1 MIRPVFRGAL
11 AALVLVSLCGGALAA
26 PAKLSLDP
34 NGIRVRAGDLGDFTI
49 GAPVLKDAGGNV
61 VPLVSRTVKNERTA
75 SYKFFDDT
83 VIDMSEDDLLH
94 TVNVDYS
101 QHSGTAKTIE
111 IRTAV
116 PFSLREGGKATFDGK
131 ITPFP
136 AELKLGD
143 GGQDIARG
151 EAARFEMTTARGQI
165 LAIATPHDWQQLQD
179 DRFWGNNQT
188 FEWIFMHDL
197 ARDPG
202 KTNFAFQFEEVAGG
216 VPAPPAPTQIVDK
229 FGQSKLVNFADKVT
243 SDDELKGDIARDQ
256 AYYTGLKAPVRDSYG
271 GMLGSGE
278 KFGFK
283 KTGFFHVEKL
293 NDAKRGVLPV
303 LADPD
308 GNLWFQ
314 LGLCS
319 LGGAGDSYTFL
330 PGRENKFDELPS
342 KDGPFASAFIDGGTA
357 FSFYA
362 ANWTRK
368 YGKPFDR
375 EAFASET
382 INRVRQLGFNSSG
395 AFTGGTQADT
405 TLAFPRVDWV
415 RFDGMEEIP
424 ESRGII
430 DPFAAGAA
438 GKFDDNCARFLAPQN
453 DDRLLVGHF
462 LGNEQAFDNIPKI
475 VPTLDGK
482 SGAKRKLVSMLR
494 EEYGD
499 IGKWNAVWQPKTPAK
514 SFDELNDEKLFVV
527 NKDAAADVSRF
538 NGVLL
543 DAYYKMISDGY
554 KKYCPNHLL
563 LGNRFLSSTANDD
576 QVVRIAGKYLD
587 VVSINY
593 YTYALETDFLKRVHT
608 LSGGRPILLS
618 EWHYGATD
626 QGLSGG
632 ARQVKSQHERGLG
645 YRNYVEQAASLGFVV
660 GQEWFSYLDQALAG
674 RWFEHDNGE
683 KGNIG
688 LISVTDRPYK
698 EFLTEA
704 ARANFDVYDVMLGK
718 KPPFRYDDP
727 RFSGAVG
734 GNKVALVP
742 HALPGMTINGVL
754 DNWPGQ
760 PADRIT
766 GLVLGNDIP
775 GKPASAD
782 FRMAWDET
790 NLYLFIQ
797 VKDPTPMQNEA
808 TGAGLWS
815 GDSIEMFVGGD
826 NLTQGG
832 ALQFGDRQVL
842 LSARR
847 GADGYRWYFNNSPKP
862 YDVKME
868 ILPNVAGDGYTIEA
882 AIPFEGLNIKPHENQ
897 EILFDIG
904 FNDTTAGRRQYMWN
918 GGARNSGDRG
928 AWGHA
933 KFVK

>member
-11 AALVLVSLCGGALAA
+11 AALILVSLCGGALAA

-34 NGIRVRAGDLGDFTI
+34 NGIKVSAGDLGDFTI
-49 GAPVLKDAGGNV
+49 GAPILKDAGGNV

-83 VIDMSEDDLLH
+83 VIDMSEDDVLH

-111 IRTAV
+111 IRSVV

-136 AELKLGD
+136 AEVKTGD
-143 GGQDIARG
+143 GGQDIWRG
-151 EAARFEMTTARGQI
+151 EAGRFEMTTARGQI

-179 DRFWGNNQT
+179 DRFWNNNQT

-202 KTNFAFQFEEVAGG
+202 KTNFAFKFEEVAGG
-216 VPAPPAPTQIVDK
+216 IPAPPVPTQIVDK
-229 FGQSKLVNFADKVT
+229 FGQSKLVNFSDKVT
-243 SDDELKGDIARDQ
+243 SDADLQGDVARDQ
-256 AYYTGLKAPVRDSYG
+256 AYYTGLKAPIRDSYG
-271 GMLGSGE
+271 GMLGSRE
-278 KFGFK
+278 KFGLK
-283 KTGFFHVEKL
+283 KTGFFHVEKI

-314 LGLCS
+314 LGLCA
-319 LGGAGDSYTFL
+319 LGSAGDSYTYL
-330 PGRENKFDELPS
+330 PGRENKFDSLPS
-342 KDGPFASAFIDGGTA
+342 KDGPLSSAFIDGGTA

-368 YGKPFDR
+368 FGKPFDH
-375 EAFASET
+375 EAFET
-382 INRVRQLGFNSSG
+382 QTIGRVRQLGFNSSG

-405 TLAFPRVDWV
+405 TLGFPRVDWV
-415 RFDGMEEIP
+415 RFDNMEELP

-430 DPFAAGAA
+430 DPFADGAA
-438 GKFDDNCARFLAPQN
+438 QKFDDNCARFLAPQN
-453 DDRLLVGHF
+453 ADPLLVGHF
-462 LGNEQAFDNIPKI
+462 LGNEQAFDNIPKV

-499 IGKWNAVWQPKTPAK
+499 IGKWNTAWQPKTPAK
-514 SFDELNDEKLFVV
+514 SFDELNDERLFVI
-527 NKDAAADVSRF
+527 NKDAAADVNRF
-538 NGVLL
+538 TGVLL
-543 DAYYKMISDGY
+543 DAYYKMVSDGY

-563 LGNRFLSSTANDD
+563 LGNRFLPNTANDD

-632 ARQVKSQHERGLG
+632 ARQVKDQRERGLA
-645 YRNYVEQAASLGFVV
+645 YRNYVEGAAALGFVV
-660 GQEWFSYLDQALAG
+660 GQEWFSYLDQALTG

-688 LISVTDRPYK
+688 LVSVTDRPYK

-704 ARANFDVYDVMLGK
+704 ARANFDVYDVMLGQ

-742 HALPGMTINGVL
+742 HALPGMKMNGVL
-754 DNWPGQ
+754 NNWPGM

-782 FRMAWDET
+782 YRMAWDDD

-808 TGAGLWS
+808 TGGGLWS
-815 GDSIEMFVGGD
+815 GDSIEMFVGAD

-847 GADGYRWYFNNSPKP
+847 GADGYRWYFANSPKQV
-862 YDVKME
+862 DVNMV
-868 ILPNVAGDGYTIEA
+868 IVPNVAGDGYTLEA
-882 AIPFEGLNIKPHENQ
+882 AIPFAGLGFKPRENQ
-897 EILFDIG
+897 EVLFDIG
-904 FNDTTAGRRQYMWN
+904 FNDYTAGRRQYMWN